1 MGNERLESEMA
12 GIMDDEERSS
22 KVMETYDE
30 VIQSVALE
38 SAIDITMD
46 LIGQLQERYEALK
59 IDRHNAT
66 K

>member
-1 MGNERLESEMA
+1 MGSEGRESDMA
-12 GIMDDEERSS
+12 GIMEDEERSS

-59 IDRHNAT
+59 IDRRNAT

>member
-1 MGNERLESEMA
+1 
-12 GIMDDEERSS
+12 MDDEERSS

-30 VIQSVALE
+30 VIGSVALE

-59 IDRHNAT
+59 IDRRNAT
-66 K
+66 Q